1 MVLIKSDIN
10 RHDQR
15 TVMTLDAGGTNFV
28 FSAIR
33 GNQDIVETICLPAV
47 SDNLNGCLTVLKKGF
62 SAVKR
67 QLENEPVAISFAF
80 PGPADY
86 KNGVI
91 GDLPNFPVF
100 RGGVALGAFLEE
112 EFGIPV
118 YINNDGNLFA
128 YGEAL
133 AGILPSI
140 NEELKAV
147 GNPKRYK
154 NLLGITL
161 GTGFG
166 AGVVIDNCLLT
177 GDNGCGGDVWI
188 MRNKKYTD
196 LIAEESVSIRAV
208 RRVYGELS
216 GEAVDNLTPK
226 DIYDIA
232 EGILTGNREAA
243 VRSFDEL
250 GEMAGAAIVSALHIV
265 DGMVVIGGGVA
276 GAAKYILPGMM
287 REMRRSISTF
297 SGRDFD
303 CLQMEVCNLMEPDEY
318 KKFLEDTS
326 SWVEVPFTDKK
337 VSYDCT
343 KRIGV
348 AISTLGANKAIAL
361 GAYAFA
367 LQQIDKKI

>member
-1 MVLIKSDIN
+1 MK
-10 RHDQR
+10 
-15 TVMTLDAGGTNFV
+15 
-28 FSAIR
+28 
-33 GNQDIVETICLPAV
+33 
-47 SDNLNGCLTVLKKGF
+47 
-62 SAVKR
+62 
-67 QLENEPVAISFAF
+67 
-80 PGPADY
+80 
-86 KNGVI
+86 
-91 GDLPNFPVF
+91 
-100 RGGVALGAFLEE
+100 
-112 EFGIPV
+112 
-118 YINNDGNLFA
+118 
-128 YGEAL
+128 AL

-140 NEELKAV
+140 NEELKAA

-166 AGVVIDNCLLT
+166 AGVVIDNCLLA

-318 KKFLEDTS
+318 KKLFRRYKFL
-326 SWVEVPFTDKK
+326 
-337 VSYDCT
+337 
-343 KRIGV
+343 G
-348 AISTLGANKAIAL
+348 
-361 GAYAFA
+361 
-367 LQQIDKKI
+367 